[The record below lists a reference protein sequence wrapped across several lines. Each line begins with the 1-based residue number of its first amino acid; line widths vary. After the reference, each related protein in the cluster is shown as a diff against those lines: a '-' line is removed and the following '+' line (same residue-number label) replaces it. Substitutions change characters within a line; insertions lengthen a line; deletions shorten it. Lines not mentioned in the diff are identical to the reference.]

1 MECVETTETP
11 ICPHCEQPLTR
22 LMARKLRSK
31 LGVRFVYFCDRCKKV
46 LGVSHRKGFWMG

>member
-11 ICPHCEQPLTR
+11 VCPHCEQALNR

-31 LGVRFVYFCDRCKKV
+31 LGVRFVYFCDRCKKI